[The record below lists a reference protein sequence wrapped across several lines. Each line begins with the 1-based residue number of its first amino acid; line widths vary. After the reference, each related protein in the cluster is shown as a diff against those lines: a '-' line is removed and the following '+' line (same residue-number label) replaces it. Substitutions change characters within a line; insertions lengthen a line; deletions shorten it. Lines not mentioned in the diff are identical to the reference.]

1 MLRGHVREFRPM
13 TENDLWTYGPI
24 ELTHFYLVCSQHVS
38 FMVQT
43 FSSEGSRPTPC
54 STLHTIN
61 VMSWIVGFHV
71 NFIWR
76 FFKLI
81 ENIWKCWT
89 LLNHVH
95 SLFDFG
101 DFVCFGV
108 VPLTPMSLVHQVTQT
123 FHVRR
128 CGTST
133 STLVLRTWPGSW
145 LQNLR
150 ARFVLGFEFE
160 TVGSQHVHFF
170 GKQEMSCDSSGLT
183 FHGSNPASAH
193 NIINTCARA
202 QPTPFRKLAF
212 AIDECWIHMN
222 HMNNTCPVL
231 FDKRSFWK
239 LATRSYARRGF
250 NNFKPV
256 WCSRTHC
263 SNFRSLETSR
273 GVALCVGLSTGL
285 CVAVAVWRALPSVIA
300 LTSLERAQETGRKWE
315 KLRER
320 GEDAS
325 THHMQDVSPTE
336 GNEK

>member
-1 MLRGHVREFRPM
+1 M
-13 TENDLWTYGPI
+13 DLWTYWAYAFLSCLFSTCFLQGPNI
-24 ELTHFYLVCSQHVS
+24 LK
-38 FMVQT
+38 
-43 FSSEGSRPTPC
+43 
-54 STLHTIN
+54 
-61 VMSWIVGFHV
+61 
-71 NFIWR
+71 WR
-76 FFKLI
+76 FATHSMQHPPHHKCNVVNCWVPCKLHLAVFFSWLKI
-81 ENIWKCWT
+81 FENVEHCWT
-89 LLNHVH
+89 MFIPFLI
-95 SLFDFG
+95 FG

-212 AIDECWIHMN
+212 VIDECWIHMN
-222 HMNNTCPVL
+222 HMNNTCPVPL
-231 FDKRSFWK
+231 WQKKF
-239 LATRSYARRGF
+239 
-250 NNFKPV
+250 
-256 WCSRTHC
+256 
-263 SNFRSLETSR
+263 LE
-273 GVALCVGLSTGL
+273 ACNAQLC
-285 CVAVAVWRALPSVIA
+285 
-300 LTSLERAQETGRKWE
+300 
-315 KLRER
+315 
-320 GEDAS
+320 
-325 THHMQDVSPTE
+325 
-336 GNEK
+336 